1 MERSISLSKANGYV
15 NIANRGGYVIWGT
28 DGLKGYTHKLYLI
41 LYREDYGKTIEKTL
55 ARFLEVESIKLS
67 ISEYNMVVGT
77 ENAKII
83 AIKNKGI
90 SEQIIKLLRGEDGKS
105 RKI

>member
-1 MERSISLSKANGYV
+1 MINEINLKKANGYV
-15 NIANRGGYVIWGT
+15 NIANRGGYLIWGS

-41 LYREDYGKTIEKTL
+41 IYREDFGKTIEKTL
-55 ARFLEVESIKLS
+55 LRFKDIYSIKLNTR
-67 ISEYNMVVGT
+67 EYNMIVGS
-77 ENAKII
+77 ENSKIV

-90 SEQIIKLLRGEDGKS
+90 SEQIINLLRGEDGKS